1 MEIQIHG
8 KIQPSANRHAP
19 EVSKQTGFPSAATH
33 YMEAP
38 IDLNK
43 ELVLTKDA
51 TFFVRITT
59 NDWKQF
65 TVFKEDVLL
74 VDRSVM
80 PRKGSLVLAIKEG
93 AFVLLTISKELQEE
107 ITVWGVVSY
116 VIHKK

>member
-1 MEIQIHG
+1 MEIDVQG
-8 KIQPSANRHAP
+8 KIQRSANRHAP

-33 YMEAP
+33 YLEAP

-43 ELVLTKDA
+43 ELVFTKDA

-65 TVFKEDVLL
+65 TVFKGDVLL
-74 VDRSVM
+74 VDRSIT
-80 PRKGSLVLAIKEG
+80 PRKGSLVLAVKDG

-107 ITVWGVVSY
+107 ITVWGVITY
-116 VIHKK
+116 IIHRK